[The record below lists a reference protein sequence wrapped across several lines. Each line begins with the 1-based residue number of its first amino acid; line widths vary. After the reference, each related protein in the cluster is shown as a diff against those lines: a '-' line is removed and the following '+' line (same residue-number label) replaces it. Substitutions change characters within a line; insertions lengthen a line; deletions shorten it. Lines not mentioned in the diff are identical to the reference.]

1 MLVIRPSLG
10 LDKAMKINQGLS
22 HVRDLD
28 VEAITREAAPS
39 GFRVFV
45 LPSRIDSRESFFDA
59 VREILPM
66 DPPLLASRS
75 WDALS
80 DSLWGGLYSIDED
93 RILIV
98 WPNSGALAT
107 SAAKE
112 YETALSVLKD
122 LITTL
127 ADNETTQQRPKS
139 ISVIVS

>member
-1 MLVIRPSLG
+1 MRL
-10 LDKAMKINQGLS
+10 KQGLS
-22 HVRDLD
+22 HVRHLD
-28 VEAITREAAPS
+28 VEAMTREAESS

-45 LPSRIDSRESFFDA
+45 LPSGIDSRESFFDA
-59 VREILPM
+59 VRETFPM
-66 DPPLLASRS
+66 DPPLLGSRS

-80 DSLWGGLYSIDED
+80 DSLGGGLYSIDED

-98 WPNSGALAT
+98 WPNSGGFAT

-127 ADNETTQQRPKS
+127 ADNETTQKRPKS
-139 ISVIVS
+139 ISAIVS